1 MIPNKVSDAQRRQM
15 IEEAAYFRA
24 ERSGFT
30 GDPLADW
37 LAAEAEVD
45 AAISRMEST
54 HLLEQ
59 LENGLLVAQR
69 RIKTLNKKLA
79 DDARAEWRDDVAKL
93 VELKD
98 ALRDKVDDL
107 RAQGEQAGHRARQQ
121 AEKLWDEISD
131 TMRRAAARAR
141 H

>member
-37 LAAEAEVD
+37 LAAEVEVD
-45 AAISRMEST
+45 EAISRMESA

-59 LENGLLVAQR
+59 LENGLLAAQR
-69 RIKTLNKKLA
+69 RIKALNKKLA
-79 DDARAEWRDDVAKL
+79 ADARAEWRDDVAKL

-98 ALRDKVDDL
+98 ALRDKVEDL
-107 RAQGEQAGHRARQQ
+107 RVQGERAGHRARHQ
-121 AEKLWDEISD
+121 AEKLWEEISD